1 MTKRIED
8 ELRELLG
15 TSAEGFDMDGAIPP
29 RVRKRGRA
37 RAFRALSAVVAVAV
51 LGGALSVVT
60 LRGHPAGSTGTTN
73 RATGGTGVRLL
84 SYDGDPSSPPDATAL
99 QEQAQCMRDH
109 GFDVP
114 FPVETGIG
122 REIVPPAGS
131 IDRSSPAWQEA
142 EFVTC
147 SLFKFM
153 SGPPPAAR
161 VFTAPLPLD
170 IQAFLDCMKGQ
181 GFDLPDPVQEA
192 EGMYRI
198 DLSGTS
204 IDTSSDAWNRA
215 LFLTCAPPEPS
226 GPSGP
231 SGGPS
236 GPSGGPSGP
245 SA

>member
-15 TSAEGFDMDGAIPP
+15 TSAEGFDMDGALPP
-29 RVRKRGRA
+29 RVRKRARA
-37 RAFRALSAVVAVAV
+37 RAVRALSAVVVVAV

-60 LRGHPAGSTGTTN
+60 LRGHPAGSGSTAGETTGV
-73 RATGGTGVRLL
+73 TGVRLL
-84 SYDGDPSSPPDATAL
+84 SYDDQSPDPVQTGRGWEL
-99 QEQAQCMRDH
+99 QL
-109 GFDVP
+109 
-114 FPVETGIG
+114 
-122 REIVPPAGS
+122 PAS
-131 IDRSSPAWQEA
+131 IDPNSLAFREA

-147 SLFKFM
+147 ALSKF
-153 SGPPPAAR
+153 GGWRTPGVL
-161 VFTAPLPLD
+161 VFGAHTLAD
-170 IQAFLDCMKGQ
+170 VQAFLDCMQGQ
-181 GFDLPDPVQEA
+181 GFDLPEPTQDA
-192 EGMYRI
+192 NGTYRI

-215 LFLTCAPPEPS
+215 LLITCAPPAPV

-245 SA
+245 SGG